1 VKTHASGLRVATFIA
16 IVGAAVAFG
25 VMFQDKLDSKALEA
39 SITGLGEWAA
49 FGFVA
54 CFALATVL
62 FVPGSLLGLAGG
74 ALFGPLWGTIL
85 NLLGATL
92 GATIAFLVAR
102 HTGADW
108 IAARTG
114 GGLKRIIAGV
124 EAEGWRFVAMTR
136 LVPIVPFNVL
146 NYALGLTRI
155 RLSHYVIATLIC
167 MLPGTAAYSWLGH
180 AGRTALQ
187 GDKAALQYCLL
198 GLALL
203 ALIAFLPPLIRRLKK
218 ESAGWI
224 SVSELKERLSGS
236 APPAVID
243 VRGPDEFTG
252 PLGHIPHAINVPL
265 GELESRL
272 EVLAS
277 DRRLMVLV
285 CKTDKRSAKAAEI
298 FRISGIRHVKVL
310 HGGME
315 EWNRRLLASDVRAG
329 AHS

>member
-1 VKTHASGLRVATFIA
+1 MKTHALGFRVAIFVA
-16 IVGAAVAFG
+16 VVGVALAFG
-25 VMFQDKLDSKALEA
+25 VMFPDKLDSKALEA
-39 SITGLGEWAA
+39 SIAGLGEWAA
-49 FGFVA
+49 FAFVA
-54 CFALATVL
+54 SFALATVL
-62 FVPGSLLGLAGG
+62 FVPGSLFGLAGG

-85 NLLGATL
+85 NLLGASL

-114 GGLKRIIAGV
+114 GRLKRIVAGV

-187 GDKAALQYCLL
+187 GDKATFQYGLL

-203 ALIAFLPPLIRRLKK
+203 ALIAFLPPLVRRLRK
-218 ESAGWI
+218 ESAGLI
-224 SVSELKERLSGS
+224 SVSELQERLSGG

-252 PLGHIPHAINVPL
+252 PLGHIPDAINVPL
-265 GELESRL
+265 GELETRL
-272 EVLAS
+272 AVLAS
-277 DRRLMVLV
+277 DRRQMVLV

-298 FRISGIRHVKVL
+298 LSNGGIRQVMVL
-310 HGGME
+310 RGGME
-315 EWNRRLLASDVRAG
+315 DWNRQILASDVRAG